1 MASLYGTW
9 YLGTGK
15 SSLYSLTQHIHF
27 ESLAREYILS
37 TELYSF
43 VVSKENKMIL
53 LQYPEHFDLFHRKSD
68 IYNNKNNNTP
78 DTTQAMIYNTEIKN
92 YIHEL
97 HRYQDI
103 LYESIS
109 KHVQSN
115 KIFSLRASIVMVILL
130 MLVLIISPVIVILVH
145 HATTTIQIYTN
156 SFVRRTVQLRN
167 EKRKSDKLLYQ
178 MLPPAVVRQLKSD
191 KQVLAENFDSVTIY
205 FSDIVGFTNISTL
218 SSPMEIVNMLNGLY
232 TLFDLCIQKY
242 DVYKVET
249 IGDSYMVVS
258 GLPQRNGNKHA
269 GEIAT
274 MSIDLLLNI
283 KKFTIP
289 HRPNEILQMRIGVN
303 TGPCVAG
310 VVGTTMPRYCLFG
323 DTINTA
329 SRMESTGEAMKI
341 HISNETRLALEELGG
356 FTVEFRGKMDVKVK
370 KQVYQ
375 LYQKKY
381 LKIYLYQS
389 LCK

>member
-53 LQYPEHFDLFHRKSD
+53 LQYPEHFDLFH
-68 IYNNKNNNTP
+68 
-78 DTTQAMIYNTEIKN
+78 
-92 YIHEL
+92 
-97 HRYQDI
+97 
-103 LYESIS
+103 S

-356 FTVEFRGKMDVKVK
+356 FTVEFRGKMDVKGKGLMNTYWLTGKETGLPTIPEEIPENIFIPKFMQMITSDIEDVSDIDK
-370 KQVYQ
+370 F
-375 LYQKKY
+375 
-381 LKIYLYQS
+381 
-389 LCK
+389 